1 MVKGRRPTPLPRAG
15 LAGRLPASL
24 EAEAQ
29 QIAGVGELHG
39 AVELG

>member
-1 MVKGRRPTPLPRAG
+1 MVKSRGPTPLPHAG

-29 QIAGVGELHG
+29 HVADVGELPG